1 MRFVCWLWKGHGFW
15 KNTAA
20 YDARDVEVLASMLK
34 RHGGH
39 DLTCV
44 TDGRFDLPKHIDQ
57 IVMPAEVAA
66 LPDYQPKI
74 WAWSPE
80 LHDTIG
86 ERFASIDLDVVLLGD
101 PVLEGAASASIL
113 LWDEAVDE
121 PYNTS
126 LFFLEPGF
134 GQEVW
139 TAYSP
144 EALAAARSRC
154 ARWTGDQSWVAY
166 ILGSK
171 QPTFGEKDG
180 IIRFRGGKHQHG
192 VPSGT
197 RAVFFCGPQAPNMP
211 LGGAGTPGWIRE
223 NWR

>member
-39 DLTCV
+39 DLTCI

-101 PVLEGAASASIL
+101 PALESVWGTPPIL

-126 LFFLEPGF
+126 LFFLEPGH

-139 TAYSP
+139 GAYSP
-144 EALAAARSRC
+144 EALVAARSRRV
-154 ARWTGDQSWVAY
+154 RWTGDQSWVAY

-171 QPTFGEKDG
+171 QPTFSEKAG

-192 VPSGT
+192 VPLGT
-197 RAVFFCGPQAPNMP
+197 RAVFFCGPISPRVISDDCN
-211 LGGAGTPGWIRE
+211 WVRE
-223 NWR
+223 EWR